1 MSATANLSSVIGVSI
16 ARVVVLANV
25 SLVDITWNF
34 VDAGIWTSVEP
45 SIAVVSACLPI
56 LRSLWIW
63 NRRRTQAKSTNT
75 MQTRSRS
82 PMQSSNGKHYPFQT
96 DRKIRND
103 SFTTPINELPAD
115 NDQQWGVHTDI
126 YSSSSL
132 PSRSQSNKKL
142 RYEESD
148 IKLYDLPI
156 QKHDYESE
164 KSRPISKPHPPPK
177 AGFAHP
183 GKSPVAEL
191 YGS

>member
-1 MSATANLSSVIGVSI
+1 MSVIAYIFSVIAVSI
-16 ARVVVLANV
+16 ARVAVLANV
-25 SLVDITWNF
+25 KLFDITWNF

-63 NRRRTQAKSTNT
+63 NRKRTQAKSTNT

-82 PMQSSNGKHYPFQT
+82 PMQSLNGKHYPFQA
-96 DRKIRND
+96 DRKIPND
-103 SFTTPINELPAD
+103 SFITPINELPAD

-142 RYEESD
+142 GYEDSD
-148 IKLYDLPI
+148 IKLDDLPI

-164 KSRPISKPHPPPK
+164 KSRPTSKPHPPPK
-177 AGFAHP
+177 AGFTRS